1 MTWSIDMLTD
11 EITTDD
17 GWWLIRNVAEQ
28 IAGGYSSQAMT
39 LWNRNGRPI
48 MASRQNIA
56 VFG

>member
-1 MTWSIDMLTD
+1 MLAD
-11 EITTDD
+11 EIATDD